1 MLDVTSDIAK
11 ICEVKKKSSKLLL
24 VARILSN
31 VLKLRVNKFRKILS
45 SYTFYL
51 TEVQPPEVFCKKRF
65 S

>member
-11 ICEVKKKSSKLLL
+11 ICEINKKNSKLLL
-24 VARILSN
+24 VARIMSN

-51 TEVQPPEVFCKKRF
+51 AEVQPPEVFCKKRF